1 MKSWQL
7 PIDSNRQPITWVN
20 PYIHNN
26 VTWIDPYEF
35 EDTLEFVSIARGR
48 SAVNF
53 VFKSITDG
61 RKYYFGPAGFVSA
74 CKITKVTG
82 IIGGFTI
89 TGRFGFVKRGQN
101 YLTEA
106 VSGG

>member
-7 PIDSNRQPITWVN
+7 PIDSSRQPITWVD
-20 PYIHNN
+20 PYIHKN

-35 EDTLEFVSIARGR
+35 EDTLEFTNIARGR

-53 VFKSITDG
+53 IFKSTTDG
-61 RKYYFGPAGFVSA
+61 REYHFGPGGFVSA
-74 CKITKVTG
+74 CKLCKVTDTTN
-82 IIGGFTI
+82 GFTI

-106 VSGG
+106 VLSG